1 MDGIMNKINEW
12 GTTKSII
19 IFIIVLLALSLILF
33 LIEKLILLALR
44 KLDDSKVYNEDKLI
58 KKLLKTK
65 RNLNTIYHDKE
76 NGQMYY
82 ACEYWKWQ
90 ENKFS
95 SLNLACKNR
104 PDLGVIKVIST
115 DLKKSNHKPRRY
127 KKQIRAY
134 FLT

>member
-1 MDGIMNKINEW
+1 MDEIMNKINEW
-12 GTTKSII
+12 GITKII
-19 IFIIVLLALSLILF
+19 IVAIIVLMALVLVGF
-33 LIEKLILLALR
+33 LIEKLILFALR
-44 KLDDSKVYNEDKLI
+44 KLDDVKVYKEDKLI

-65 RNLNTIYHDKE
+65 RRMNKSYHDPK

-90 ENKFS
+90 ENKFY
-95 SLNLACKNR
+95 SLDEACKNR
-104 PDLGVIKVIST
+104 PDLEVTKVIST
-115 DLKKSNHKPRRY
+115 DLKKRNNKPRRY